1 MGKREP
7 NTVKKM
13 ATDAKIRNLLRETG
27 PSQTMSQSEIAE
39 KTGLS
44 RQLISR
50 IERGAI
56 EKVTEQIARIIE
68 RGDDGSA

>member
-1 MGKREP
+1 MGKKESP
-7 NTVKKM
+7 TNNSVKKM

-27 PSQTMSQSEIAE
+27 PGQTMSQSEIAE

-44 RQLISR
+44 RQLINR

-68 RGDDGSA
+68 RGDE

>member
-1 MGKREP
+1 MKGEP
-7 NTVKKM
+7 PSNSVKKM
-13 ATDAKIRNLLRETG
+13 ATDAKIRNLLREAG

-68 RGDDGSA
+68 RGDE

>member
-7 NTVKKM
+7 NSVKKM
-13 ATDAKIRNLLRETG
+13 AADAKIRNLLREAG

>member
-13 ATDAKIRNLLRETG
+13 AADSKIRNLLREAG

-68 RGDDGSA
+68 RGDE

>member
-13 ATDAKIRNLLRETG
+13 ATDAKIRNLLREAG

-39 KTGLS
+39 RTGLS

-68 RGDDGSA
+68 RGDE

>member
-7 NTVKKM
+7 PNNSVKKM
-13 ATDAKIRNLLRETG
+13 AADAKLRNLLRETG
-27 PSQTMSQSEIAE
+27 PGRTMSQSEIAE

-68 RGDDGSA
+68 RGDD